1 VTLRGKVV
9 LRAVGF
15 TLAGVAILGF
25 AFRVISKV
33 MDGHGLDSYQSGK
46 LVQWNYS
53 AAFVTLVVLA
63 GAALIAGAIRFT
75 AWFRE
80 RREFSRLP
88 QVSAKSG
95 SDQV

>member
-9 LRAVGF
+9 LRVVGF
-15 TLAGVAILGF
+15 ALAGLAILGF
-25 AFRVISKV
+25 AFRVVLKV
-33 MDGHGLDSYQSGK
+33 MDGHELDTYRSGK

-63 GAALIAGAIRFT
+63 SAVLVAGAIRLA

-80 RREFSRLP
+80 RRELSRLA
-88 QVSAKSG
+88 QVTAKSG